1 MCVETG
7 VKYRS
12 VTDAAKH
19 LYPNLHPRTV
29 LGYFYKG
36 RNNPTTIIK
45 IK

>member
-29 LGYFYKG
+29 LGYFDKG